1 VPAGVPCLQLVTG
14 AVEFL
19 HVTGHARNRTI
30 SSSWLAMARY
40 GYGVSSPASD
50 YVAMVDHGSAVAPY
64 RQIAAILRTKIE
76 HGEYAPGQRL
86 PGIHDLMG
94 EYGVA
99 ALTARKALRVLGDEG
114 LAELS
119 PGRGFYVRPERA

>member
-1 VPAGVPCLQLVTG
+1 VSPLASD
-14 AVEFL
+14 
-19 HVTGHARNRTI
+19 HVT
-30 SSSWLAMARY
+30 
-40 GYGVSSPASD
+40 
-50 YVAMVDHGSAVAPY
+50 MVDHGSAVAPY
-64 RQIAAILRTKIE
+64 RQIAVILRTRIE

-99 ALTARKALRVLGDEG
+99 ALTARKALGVLVADG

-119 PGRGFYVRPERA
+119 PGRGFYVTTGQDRS